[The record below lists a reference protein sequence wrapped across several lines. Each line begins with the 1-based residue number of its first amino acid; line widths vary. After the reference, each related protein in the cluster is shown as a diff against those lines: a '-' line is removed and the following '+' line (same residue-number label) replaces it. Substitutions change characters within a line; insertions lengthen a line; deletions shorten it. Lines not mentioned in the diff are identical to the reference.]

1 MESCVFCDIAA
12 RKVPA
17 RILLEDDDLVAF
29 EDVRPQAPL
38 HALVIPKRH
47 LAHANELQPADAALM
62 GKLLLAAQ
70 VVAREKG
77 AADSGWR
84 LVMNTLDDAGQTVF
98 QLHLHVLGGRELG
111 WPPG

>member
-12 RKVPA
+12 RKIPA
-17 RILLEDDDLVAF
+17 RILLEDEALLAF

-47 LAHANELQPADAALM
+47 VAHANELRSDDADLL
-62 GKLLLAAQ
+62 GKLVLAAQ
-70 VVAREKG
+70 QVARLRG
-77 AADSGWR
+77 AAESGWR

-98 QLHLHVLGGRELG
+98 HLHLHVLGGRELG